1 MRQVFASDRL
11 ETVEGVVRLLKDN
24 GIDAIVR
31 NGRGYRGNRR
41 QNFSYRQSA
50 SNLPEAWVLNND
62 DKTRARQLLFDA
74 KLIDST
80 RDRDS
85 YLAGTQRR
93 DDERQRKGG
102 RAMTLRLV
110 ALGLLT
116 VGAGIFFMTR
126 TQSPLDRADT
136 ALQGTIDAAK
146 SRPIPLSLQIS
157 ALQQGI
163 DLGAMPALCLSV
175 DGQRPVNDL
184 MARLQGNGK
193 RIVPF
198 NHCERKTD
206 PQTGS
211 QLTDGTPA
219 EFIEVGNFRARSA
232 TDGVIDINTYH
243 HQQWAHYRTYRV
255 ELVNGRWVVR
265 QLTRHVAA

>member
-1 MRQVFASDRL
+1 MRQVFVSDRL
-11 ETVEGVVRLLKDN
+11 ETVEGVVRLLNDN
-24 GIDAIVR
+24 GIEAIVR

-41 QNFSYRQSA
+41 QDFSFRQSA
-50 SNLPEAWVLNND
+50 PNLPEAWVLNND

-93 DDERQRKGG
+93 DDALQRKGS

-110 ALGLLT
+110 ALAVLT
-116 VGAGIFFMTR
+116 IGAGIFFMTR
-126 TQSPLDRADT
+126 THSPLDRADA
-136 ALQGTIDAAK
+136 ALQGPIDSTR
-146 SRPIPLSLQIS
+146 SRPLPLSLQIS
-157 ALQQGI
+157 ALQHGI

-184 MARLQGNGK
+184 MVRLQGNGK

-198 NHCERKTD
+198 NHCQRQSD
-206 PQTGS
+206 PLTGS
-211 QLTDGTPA
+211 HLTDGTPA
-219 EFIEVGNFRARSA
+219 EFIEIGNFRARSA
-232 TDGVIDINTYH
+232 TEGIIDINTFH

-255 ELVNGRWVVR
+255 ELINGRWVVR